1 MSRPAGLPLPADF
14 SALPRV
20 MRLRLWLRGQSL
32 TLVSLAGVLGVHKTA
47 PGKWL
52 IKCNEPLPPARRAE
66 LLELGMPEGLLPE
79 R

>member
-20 MRLRLWLRGQSL
+20 TRLRLWLRGQGL
-32 TLVSLAGVLGVHKTA
+32 TLVTLAGLLGVHKTA

-52 IKCNEPLPPARRAE
+52 VKCNEPLPEARRQE
-66 LLELGMPEGLLPE
+66 LLDMGMPGDVLP
-79 R
+79 